1 MSLRSDAP
9 RVPGPAAATA
19 PGMMRARVVRAG
31 RRILALCCLGLL
43 VAGCASETLF
53 QSSFNSNTLG
63 VPPSPNQ
70 AVGTVSVAG
79 ETGSVIVVP
88 TPPNATS
95 SQWVQ
100 ISRKSAN
107 TSPISTMRGNLAHV
121 RGPGTYGLL
130 AALYIP
136 HGSGLAS
143 LDFQALHAG
152 PTPISFLHLDFASN
166 FNNTGNNVVRI
177 NDQSNNTFGTF
188 PNDQTFTVS
197 VTLDINPTSPVAHV
211 QLFGAGTSGEADIPL
226 TPAAFAQQFGAVE
239 FWMGFPWTGSFAVTD
254 IIVTHQN

>member
-1 MSLRSDAP
+1 MNLRSDDP
-9 RVPGPAAATA
+9 PVFGTAAAAA
-19 PGMMRARVVRAG
+19 PGMVRAAN
-31 RRILALCCLGLL
+31 RIIALCCLGLL
-43 VAGCASETLF
+43 VAGCESETLF

-63 VPPSPNQ
+63 APPAANQ
-70 AVGTVSVAG
+70 TVGTVSVAG

-107 TSPISTMRGNLAHV
+107 TSPISTMRGNLAHL

-130 AALYIP
+130 AVLYIP
-136 HGSGLAS
+136 RGSGLAS
-143 LDFQALHAG
+143 LDFQTLNAG
-152 PTPISFLHLDFASN
+152 PTPQSFLHLDFASN

-177 NDQSNNTFGTF
+177 NDQSNTTFGAF
-188 PNDQTFTVS
+188 PNDQVFTVS

-211 QLFGAGTSGEADIPL
+211 QLFGAGTSGEAEIPL
-226 TPAAFAQQFGAVE
+226 TPISFAQQFGAVM
-239 FWMGFPWTGSFAVTD
+239 FSMGFPWTGSFAVTD
-254 IIVTHQN
+254 IIVTHKK